1 MAEEY
6 PQVANVH
13 LDAVEHKDK
22 IVFLHA
28 VEEGPASQS
37 YGIQVAQ
44 LAGVPVAVVRVAKK
58 HLAKLEE
65 EAASRSPQGDLFAAN
80 AKKPDA
86 PDHPAL
92 EALREA
98 DPDALSP
105 KEALELLYR
114 LKTISD

>member
-1 MAEEY
+1 M

-44 LAGVPVAVVRVAKK
+44 LAGVPTAVVRAAKK

-65 EAASRSPQGDLFAAN
+65 DAAGRSLQRDLFSV
-80 AKKPDA
+80 
-86 PDHPAL
+86 PAIPHNDEEHRL
-92 EALREA
+92 QEALRDL

-105 KEALELLYR
+105 RQAHELLYR
-114 LKTISD
+114 LKRIADESE